1 MKVLFEDR
9 YGKYREIADVQ
20 TKKEVNKVIYNFL
33 AEHNFKSYYTRNW
46 IHETK
51 EGKWYV
57 MYDVGSHSEFF
68 CVSFDTHDQAEKFL
82 KEETFGF

>member
-9 YGKYREIADVQ
+9 YGRYREIADVK
-20 TKKEVNKVIYNFL
+20 TKQKVNKAICDFL
-33 AEHNFKSYYTRNW
+33 NAHNFKSYYTRTW
-46 IHETK
+46 VHENK

-68 CVSFDTHDQAEKFL
+68 CVPFETHDEAVAFL
-82 KEETFGF
+82 HEGV